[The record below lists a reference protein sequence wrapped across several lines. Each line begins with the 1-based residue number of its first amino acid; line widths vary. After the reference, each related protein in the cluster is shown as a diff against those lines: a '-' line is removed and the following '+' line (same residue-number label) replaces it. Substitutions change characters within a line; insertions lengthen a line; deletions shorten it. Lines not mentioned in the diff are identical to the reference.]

1 MANIKKQNFNKRIAA
16 IASGAQSMRN
26 LCIESQ
32 FDSVTGEYIGNDD
45 NRRYDAMLEAIG
57 NEPMF
62 ASIDQDQAVAIVSG
76 MQSSVRDY
84 EQTHGELPRDEV
96 LASAYSTMGNMLT
109 LDGASSEGGLGQM
122 MMESIGQSL
131 SSSQGVEIRAKMVG
145 LVLPVVLETA
155 TTDAV
160 TMMPAGSTEVEIFK
174 VYRRTGSSFGDFA
187 KGVEIDQATVGQ
199 YTNMRQRYEFIKEQ
213 RPDGVKKEFTFT
225 SKTDLENT
233 SVEIPFSKTSVSLW
247 VDRRRVCR
255 DLDSN
260 GSSMMSGVAKI
271 GEEEYILNCQ
281 INHAAGSMTVTS
293 GKPLPEG
300 VELHAEFE
308 VNIEEAPQFIPTIDH
323 DMDSRLLRP
332 RQRAVAADA
341 TIQAMFTMNRE
352 FGQDLKSMQMSHMR
366 NTLAAEKATGH
377 LVDMNFACRKEET
390 FNLYVA
396 NGDDWK
402 LHRERINELLL
413 NVSTKILQAT
423 KTTGLTGI
431 FAGTWAS
438 NILKSLGAPHF
449 IAPANYR
456 QKNAIHYA
464 GRLFGMWKVYE
475 CPNVIGENEMLC
487 YGRGSSHS
495 EAGYV
500 AGDAIAA
507 TMYTHPIGKNLR
519 ASNTLYELSYGEIHP
534 FNGEDYFYRIKL
546 IDVKPEQEPEPL
558 AQAA

>member
-1 MANIKKQNFNKRIAA
+1 MSKKQNFNKRIAA
-16 IASGAQSMRN
+16 ITGYAQAMRN

-62 ASIDQDQAVAIVSG
+62 ESIDQDHAVTIVSG
-76 MQSSVRDY
+76 MQSSVREY

-96 LASAYSTMGNMLT
+96 LASSYQTMRNMLT
-109 LDGASSEGGLGQM
+109 LDGACQDGGLGQM

-131 SSSQGVEIRAKMVG
+131 STSQGVEVRAKMVG

-187 KGVEIDQATVGQ
+187 KGIEIDQATVGQ
-199 YTNMRQRYEFIKEQ
+199 YTNMRQRYEFVEAQ
-213 RPDGVKKEFTFT
+213 RPDGTKKSHTFT

-233 SVEIPFSKTSVSLW
+233 SVEIPFTKTSVSLW

-260 GSSMMSGVAKI
+260 GSQMMSGKAEFNGKN
-271 GEEEYILNCQ
+271 YIVNCQ
-281 INHAAGSMTVTS
+281 IDHARGSLEVTTD
-293 GKPLPEG
+293 KPLPEG

-308 VNIEEAPQFIPTIDH
+308 VDIESAPEFIPTIDH
-323 DMDSRLLRP
+323 DMDSRILRP
-332 RQRAVAADA
+332 CQRAVAADA
-341 TIQAMFTMNRE
+341 TIQAMFTMHRE
-352 FGQDLKSMQMSHMR
+352 FDQDIKSMQMSHMR

-390 FNLYVA
+390 FNLYCPE
-396 NGDDWK
+396 GDDWR

-431 FAGTWAS
+431 YAGTWAS
-438 NILKSLGAPHF
+438 NVLKTLGAPHF
-449 IAPANYR
+449 ISPANYR

-475 CPNVIGENEMLC
+475 CPNVIGDNEMLC

-507 TMYTHPIGKNLR
+507 TMYTHPIGKNLK

-534 FNGEDYFYRIKL
+534 FNGEDYFYRVKL
-546 IDVKPEQEPEPL
+546 IDVKPEPQ
-558 AQAA
+558 AQDQAA

>member
-1 MANIKKQNFNKRIAA
+1 MANHKKQNFNKRIAA
-16 IASGAQSMRN
+16 IAGGAQAMRN

-32 FDSVTGEYIGNDD
+32 FDPKTGEYLGHDD
-45 NRRYDAMLEAIG
+45 GRRFDAMLEAVG

-62 ASIDQDQAVAIVSG
+62 ANVDQEHAVSIVSG
-76 MQSSVRDY
+76 AQSAIRDY

-96 LASAYSTMGNMLT
+96 LASGYQTMSNMLM
-109 LDGASSEGGLGQM
+109 LEGANSEGGLGQM

-131 SSSQGVEIRAKMVG
+131 STSQGVEIRAKMVG
-145 LVLPVVLETA
+145 LVLPVLLETA

-174 VYRRTGSSFGDFA
+174 VYRRTGSNFGDFA
-187 KGVEIDQATVGQ
+187 KGTEIDQSTVGQ
-199 YTNMRQRYEFIKEQ
+199 YTNMRQRYAFADAQ
-213 RPDGVKKEFTFT
+213 LPDGTRKTYIFNT
-225 SKTDLENT
+225 KTDLANT
-233 SVEIPFSKTSVSLW
+233 KVEIPFSKTSVSLW

-255 DLDSN
+255 DLDS
-260 GSSMMSGVAKI
+260 GSGMMSGFIELDGVKYIINCEIDHTAGKI
-271 GEEEYILNCQ
+271 T
-281 INHAAGSMTVTS
+281 ATAD
-293 GKPLPEG
+293 KPLPDEI
-300 VELHAEFE
+300 ELHAEFE
-308 VNIEEAPQFIPTIDH
+308 VDIESAPEFIPTIDH
-323 DMDSRLLRP
+323 DMDSRILRP

-341 TIQAMFTMNRE
+341 TIQAMFTMQRE

-366 NTLAAEKATGH
+366 NTLASEKATGH

-390 FNLYVA
+390 FNIYVA
-396 NGDDWK
+396 NGEDWK
-402 LHRERINELLL
+402 LHRERLNELLL
-413 NVSTKILQAT
+413 SVSTKILQAT

-431 FAGTWAS
+431 FAGTYAC

-475 CPNVIGENEMLC
+475 CPNVIGEDEMLC

-507 TMYTHPIGKNLR
+507 TMYSHPIGKNLR

-534 FNGEDYFYRIKL
+534 FNGEDYFYRVKL
-546 IDVKPEQEPEPL
+546 IDVKPTK
-558 AQAA
+558 